1 MSDAQTDVAA
11 LVERLRWHAC
21 RVTTEGYIDNVE
33 TKVLAA
39 AAATLESQAREL
51 AEARRE
57 RDELRA
63 VLREAWGA
71 SYGFHDN
78 GRAVMFLPP
87 TWRERVH
94 AVFFPPADQ
103 TEGSKP

>member
-1 MSDAQTDVAA
+1 MTDIAKAV
-11 LVERLRWHAC
+11 
-21 RVTTEGYIDNVE
+21 
-33 TKVLAA
+33 
-39 AAATLESQAREL
+39 AATLESQAREL

-57 RDELRA
+57 WDELRA
-63 VLREAWGA
+63 VLPLLREAWGA

-94 AVFFPPADQ
+94 AVFVPPADQ